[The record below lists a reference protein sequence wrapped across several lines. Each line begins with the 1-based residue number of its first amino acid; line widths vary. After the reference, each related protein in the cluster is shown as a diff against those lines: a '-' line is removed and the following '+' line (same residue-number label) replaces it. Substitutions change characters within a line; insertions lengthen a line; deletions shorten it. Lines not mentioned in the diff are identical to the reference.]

1 MSSSYSSLTLF
12 FFFASTFLYTSSNSF
27 NITNILNQN
36 NEFSTFNNL
45 LTQTNLASA
54 INSRQ
59 TITVLAL
66 SNDAVSHFSDQ
77 SAEDNKKVLSLLII
91 LDYYDIK
98 KLRSLN
104 KKSVILTTLFQA
116 SGQAKGE
123 QGFVNATVMNNG
135 DVMFGSA
142 VPGSILDSKLI
153 DSVATHPYNISVLH
167 ISSYIRFMNPDGSFD
182 VGSSSKP
189 LPPQPPNDDDYE
201 FDEPPSPPSS
211 TTKPVVADA
220 TAATAKPP
228 SAATAKPP
236 SAAKANSTSGVSAIN
251 APNFASA
258 FVVSSFW
265 LFMTVWRCDG

>member
-1 MSSSYSSLTLF
+1 MSSSSVTLFF

-36 NEFSTFNNL
+36 NEFSIFNNL
-45 LTQTNLASA
+45 LSQTGLAST

-66 SNDAVSHFSDQ
+66 SNDAMSFFSTIQ
-77 SAEDNKKVLSLLII
+77 SIEENKIRLSLHVV

-98 KLRSLN
+98 KFRSMN
-104 KKSVILTTLFQA
+104 KKSVILTTLFQ
-116 SGQAKGE
+116 STGQAKGL
-123 QGFVNATVMNNG
+123 QGFINTTIMNNG

-142 VPGSILDSKLI
+142 VPGSGIYSKLI

-167 ISSYIRFMNPDGSFD
+167 ISSSISLMNPDGPSFS
-182 VGSSSKP
+182 GSSSTP

-236 SAAKANSTSGVSAIN
+236 SAAKANSTSGVSAIST
-251 APNFASA
+251 PNFASA

-265 LFMTVWRCDG
+265 LFMTVW

>member
-1 MSSSYSSLTLF
+1 MSSPSYSLTLF

-27 NITNILNQN
+27 NITDILNQN

-45 LTQTNLASA
+45 LTQTNLAST
-54 INSRQ
+54 INSHQ

-66 SNDAVSHFSDQ
+66 SNDAMSFFSSQ
-77 SAEDNKKVLSLLII
+77 STEDNKISLSLHII

-98 KLRSLN
+98 KLRSLS

-116 SGQAKGE
+116 SGQAKGL

-135 DVMFGSA
+135 DVVFGSA
-142 VPGSILDSKLI
+142 VRGSILDAKLI

-167 ISSYIRFMNPDGSFD
+167 ISSYIPMADPEGPRNS
-182 VGSSSKP
+182 GSSTP
-189 LPPQPPNDDDYE
+189 IPPQPPGDDDYE
-201 FDEPPSPPSS
+201 YDEPPSPPSS
-211 TTKPVVADA
+211 KTKPIVADA

-228 SAATAKPP
+228 SAATAKAP

-251 APNFASA
+251 TPNLAFA
-258 FVVSSFW
+258 FVISSFW
-265 LFMTVWRCDG
+265 FFMMVW

>member
-1 MSSSYSSLTLF
+1 MSSSSSYSLTLF
-12 FFFASTFLYTSSNSF
+12 FLFASTSLYTSSNSF

-45 LTQTNLASA
+45 LSQTGLAST

-66 SNDAVSHFSDQ
+66 SNDAMSFFSSQ
-77 SAEDNKKVLSLLII
+77 STEDNKKSLSLLIV

-98 KLRSLN
+98 KLKNLN

-116 SGQAKGE
+116 SGQAKGL

-142 VPGSILDSKLI
+142 VRGSGFDAKLI
-153 DSVATHPYNISVLH
+153 DSVATLAYNISVLH
-167 ISSYIRFMNPDGSFD
+167 ISSYISIMNPE
-182 VGSSSKP
+182 GSSYHGSTSP
-189 LPPQPPNDDDYE
+189 LPAQPPGDDDYE
-201 FDEPPSPPSS
+201 SDEPPSPPSS
-211 TTKPVVADA
+211 TTKPVVAAA

-228 SAATAKPP
+228 S
-236 SAAKANSTSGVSAIN
+236 SAKANSTSGVSAVN
-251 APNFASA
+251 TPNLAFA
-258 FVVSSFW
+258 FVISSFW
-265 LFMTVWRCDG
+265 LFMTVW